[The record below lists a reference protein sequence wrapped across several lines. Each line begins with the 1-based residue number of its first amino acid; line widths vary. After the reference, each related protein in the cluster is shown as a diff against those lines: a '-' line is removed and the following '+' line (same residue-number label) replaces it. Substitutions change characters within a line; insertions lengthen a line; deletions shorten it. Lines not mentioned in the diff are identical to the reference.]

1 MVETYSI
8 TMEAELKKKLDE
20 VVKSRK
26 HGGNRSAVISYYIK
40 HGVELEEYEER
51 GIELMRKF
59 LDAVEKDPE
68 LASKFRAFL
77 DQNGD

>member
-1 MVETYSI
+1 MVKTYSI

-20 VVKSRK
+20 VVKSRR
-26 HGGNRSAVISYYIK
+26 HGRNRSAVISYYIRQ
-40 HGVELEEYEER
+40 GVELEEYEEH
-51 GIELMRKF
+51 GIDLIRNF

-68 LASKFRAFL
+68 LASKLRAFL